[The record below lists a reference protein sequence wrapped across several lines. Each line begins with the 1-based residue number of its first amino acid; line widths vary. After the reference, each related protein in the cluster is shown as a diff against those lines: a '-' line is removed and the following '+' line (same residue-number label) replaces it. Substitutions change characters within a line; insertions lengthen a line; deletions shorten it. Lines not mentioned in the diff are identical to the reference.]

1 MVASVLVSVR
11 TRGMCL
17 ARRSFRYVSLS
28 GAKALGFY
36 KHIPDKYLKGVERYG
51 VDRRGTESVEASL
64 QGRYMH
70 RSLGH
75 RLYRGITPESNRLP
89 QGEYFVENV
98 VFITYLDKTIV
109 AEKIASGE
117 IVVVQGSL
125 ID

>member
-1 MVASVLVSVR
+1 
-11 TRGMCL
+11 MCL

-51 VDRRGTESVEASL
+51 VDRRGNESVEASL

-70 RSLGH
+70 RSLGN
-75 RLYRGITPESNRLP
+75 RLYRGITPESNLVP
-89 QGEYFVENV
+89 QGENFVENV
-98 VFITYLDKTIV
+98 VFITHLDKTIV

-117 IVVVQGSL
+117 IVVVH
-125 ID
+125 